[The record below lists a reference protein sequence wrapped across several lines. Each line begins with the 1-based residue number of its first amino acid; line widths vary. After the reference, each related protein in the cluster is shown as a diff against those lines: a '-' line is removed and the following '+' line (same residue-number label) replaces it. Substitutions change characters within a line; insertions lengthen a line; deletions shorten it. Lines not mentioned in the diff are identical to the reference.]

1 MVKLSTRDTSLD
13 TQVRGAL
20 YKPAVTPLDLFKD
33 LQVPFDFRIIS
44 TTLTYII
51 PSA

>member
-1 MVKLSTRDTSLD
+1 MVKLSTRDPSLD

-20 YKPAVTPLDLFKD
+20 YKTAATPPLLKD